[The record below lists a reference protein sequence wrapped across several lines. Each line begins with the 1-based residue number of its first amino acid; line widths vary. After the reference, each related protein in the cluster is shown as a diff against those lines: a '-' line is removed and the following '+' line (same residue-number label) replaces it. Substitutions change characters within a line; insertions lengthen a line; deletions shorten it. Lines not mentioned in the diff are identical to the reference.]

1 MPALPNRHGDIDLHQ
16 GLFRSNGHSIGVWS
30 SALTGVT
37 AVARNK
43 APALLREPGAFVTH
57 GEGIPMQGFAQWL
70 EGTSASEFV
79 QKTLWLIPLMQTIH
93 IICVALV
100 FSSVVMIEFRILGYT
115 KSQSVAETAHRFVPW
130 IFVGVVVMAL
140 TGAVL
145 IVGEPMRSLPSFEFQ
160 MKMLFLAIALALTVV
175 FVRSVHRD
183 ADAWADNADSG
194 VRTAHSALAVV
205 ALAAWCAV
213 VIWGRWIAYTV
224 VH

>member
-1 MPALPNRHGDIDLHQ
+1 
-16 GLFRSNGHSIGVWS
+16 
-30 SALTGVT
+30 
-37 AVARNK
+37 
-43 APALLREPGAFVTH
+43 
-57 GEGIPMQGFAQWL
+57 MQGFAQWL

-145 IVGEPMRSLPSFEFQ
+145 IVGEPTRSLPSFEFQ

-183 ADAWADNADSG
+183 ADAWADNANSG

>member
-16 GLFRSNGHSIGVWS
+16 RRFRSNGHSIGVWS

-145 IVGEPMRSLPSFEFQ
+145 IVGEPTRSLPSFEFQ

-183 ADAWADNADSG
+183 ADAWADNANSACG
-194 VRTAHSALAVV
+194 RRTARSQWSRSPPGA
-205 ALAAWCAV
+205 
-213 VIWGRWIAYTV
+213 RS
-224 VH
+224 